1 MDNILKNVEV
11 DTDSIKIPR
20 STLNQWQ
27 KLLDIVVEISSSQ
40 DALINKYR
48 PPRLEVLGAS
58 SNEEN
63 IFSADDSFKLEG
75 LYCEEVI
82 KNREELEVNNAAE
95 IKKWQNSIYM
105 ENGLKAYLGYPLVW
119 PNGKIFGTIC
129 IHDNKKRNFSNELK
143 ERLKV
148 IRDSIEDNLNTI
160 YKKEVDRSLHDYY
173 SKLIDILPVGVM
185 IEDKDGCILKVNE
198 KMTEITGYS
207 EEELVGKS
215 IFETVVEDKN
225 IKAAKNHI
233 KRILNGD
240 VLVHDLPS
248 INKNGEKNYLRLQE
262 RKIILPGGEAGIVSI
277 QSDISEK
284 VRAQKEIKYAS
295 YHDSLT
301 SLYNRSY
308 LENKLQDLNSP
319 AELPIA
325 LIMVD
330 LNGLK
335 LINDTYGHHQGDK
348 LLKLM
353 AEVLKKSC
361 RNDDIVAR
369 WGGDEF
375 VILLPD
381 TDKKIAQKVVRRI
394 NNKISHKY
402 LELED
407 GNELPL
413 SAALGFEIKN
423 SLYEDIF
430 DILDKA
436 EEKMY
441 KNKLTES
448 RSVKS
453 NILNSLLKTLSE
465 KSRETSRHSQRMA
478 VLARKI
484 AQKINLTE
492 SDINKLTLTAKLHD
506 IGKTVIPDNILNKE
520 GRLTENEWKKI
531 KEHPAVGHRIL
542 NATEEFSHI
551 SEEVLTHHERW
562 DGNGYPQGLQ
572 GEDIPLLARIIAIV
586 DAYDT
591 MTRDQ
596 VYKKAV
602 PKKEALKE
610 IEKNAGSQF
619 DPELS
624 SIFITLMEKEV

>member
-1 MDNILKNVEV
+1 MDNILKNVKI
-11 DTDSIKIPR
+11 DTGSIEIPQN
-20 STLNQWQ
+20 TLKQWQ

-48 PPRLEVLGAS
+48 PPRLEVASAS

-63 IFSADDSFKLEG
+63 MFSVDDSFKLEG

-82 KNREELEVNNAAE
+82 KSRAEFEVNNAAE

-105 ENGLKAYLGYPLVW
+105 ENGLIAYLGYPLVW
-119 PNGKIFGTIC
+119 PDGKIFGTIC
-129 IHDNKKRNFSNELK
+129 IHDNKKRDFSTELK

-160 YKKEVDRSLHDYY
+160 YKKEIDHSLHDYY

-185 IEDKDGCILKVNE
+185 IEDKNGSILKVNE
-198 KMTEITGYS
+198 KITEITGYS
-207 EEELVGKS
+207 KEELVGNS
-215 IFETVVEDKN
+215 IFETVVEDEN

-262 RKIILPGGEAGIVSI
+262 RKITLPGGDPGIVSI

-308 LENKLQDLNSP
+308 LESKLQDFNSP
-319 AELPIA
+319 SKLPVA

-335 LINDTYGHHQGDK
+335 LVNDTYGHNQGDK

-361 RNDDIVAR
+361 RDADTVAR

-375 VILLPD
+375 VILLPN
-381 TDKKIAQKVVRRI
+381 TDKKIAQKVVKRI
-394 NNKISHKY
+394 NNKISDKH

-407 GNELPL
+407 GNKLPL

-430 DILDKA
+430 DVLDKA

-441 KNKLTES
+441 KNKLTKS

-465 KSRETSRHSQRMA
+465 KSRETSRHSKRMA

-484 AQKINLTE
+484 AEEINLTE
-492 SDINKLTLTAKLHD
+492 SDINKLILTAKLHD
-506 IGKTVIPDNILNKE
+506 IGKTVISDKILNKKGE
-520 GRLTENEWKKI
+520 LTEEEWKEI
-531 KEHPAVGHRIL
+531 EEHPAVGHRIL

-551 SEEVLTHHERW
+551 SEEVLNHHERW
-562 DGNGYPQGLQ
+562 DGKGYPQGLK
-572 GEDIPLLARIIAIV
+572 GEEIPLLARIIAIV

-602 PKKEALKE
+602 SKKEALKE
-610 IEKNAGSQF
+610 IEKNAGTQF

-624 SIFITLMEKEV
+624 SIFINLMENED